1 MARVCS
7 WCGLPDPEWL
17 RSLEGLGSALKPAIE
32 PVIVARKPLTGT
44 VAGNVLEWGT
54 GALNIDASRVGS
66 GGHLAW
72 SSPRNMGYHG
82 GSDTEGSVATESP
95 AGRWPANVLLDP
107 EAAAAMDAQSGHLP
121 GGGFPGARNSDKFGT
136 TYGEFQGRTD
146 LVARK
151 MDSGGASRFFPVFKY
166 QAKAPAKERPQ
177 YTAEDGR
184 VVKHATVKPLEL
196 MRWLVRLVTPA
207 GGVVLDP
214 FAGSGTTGEA
224 AMLEGFDSILVEGEA
239 EHLPLIDVR
248 IDRSADDTT
257 PPAPE
262 PEPTPPTLHDRITA
276 CTSRAELADLYDE
289 VTATDPA
296 AWADEHTAAGTA
308 HLATI
313 ERTTT

>member
-1 MARVCS
+1 MYGHRVTEVDH
-7 WCGLPDPEWL
+7 G
-17 RSLEGLGSALKPAIE
+17 
-32 PVIVARKPLTGT
+32 
-44 VAGNVLEWGT
+44 AG
-54 GALNIDASRVGS
+54 DR
-66 GGHLAW
+66 
-72 SSPRNMGYHG
+72 
-82 GSDTEGSVATESP
+82 
-95 AGRWPANVLLDP
+95 
-107 EAAAAMDAQSGHLP
+107 
-121 GGGFPGARNSDKFGT
+121 
-136 TYGEFQGRTD
+136 
-146 LVARK
+146 
-151 MDSGGASRFFPVFKY
+151 GGASRFFPVFKY

-224 AMLEGFDSILVEGEA
+224 AMLEGFESILIEGEA

-262 PEPTPPTLHDRITA
+262 PAPEPTPPTLHDRITA
-276 CTSRAELADLYDE
+276 CTSREKLAELYDE

-296 AWADEHTAAGTA
+296 GWTNEHTAAGTA

-313 ERTTT
+313 ERTTP

>member
-1 MARVCS
+1 M
-7 WCGLPDPEWL
+7 
-17 RSLEGLGSALKPAIE
+17 
-32 PVIVARKPLTGT
+32 
-44 VAGNVLEWGT
+44 
-54 GALNIDASRVGS
+54 
-66 GGHLAW
+66 
-72 SSPRNMGYHG
+72 
-82 GSDTEGSVATESP
+82 
-95 AGRWPANVLLDP
+95 
-107 EAAAAMDAQSGHLP
+107 
-121 GGGFPGARNSDKFGT
+121 
-136 TYGEFQGRTD
+136 
-146 LVARK
+146 
-151 MDSGGASRFFPVFKY
+151 FKY

-224 AMLEGFDSILVEGEA
+224 AMLEGFDSILIEGEA

-248 IDRSADDTT
+248 IDRSAPADD
-257 PPAPE
+257 PAPE
-262 PEPTPPTLHDRITA
+262 PEPIPAPPTLFDRIKA

-296 AWADEHTAAGTA
+296 AWTDEHTAAGTA

-313 ERTTT
+313 ERTAP

>member
-1 MARVCS
+1 ML
-7 WCGLPDPEWL
+7 GLMNDDGW
-17 RSLEGLGSALKPAIE
+17 KPS
-32 PVIVARKPLTGT
+32 PTPR
-44 VAGNVLEWGT
+44 
-54 GALNIDASRVGS
+54 
-66 GGHLAW
+66 GGH
-72 SSPRNMGYHG
+72 
-82 GSDTEGSVATESP
+82 D
-95 AGRWPANVLLDP
+95 
-107 EAAAAMDAQSGHLP
+107 
-121 GGGFPGARNSDKFGT
+121 
-136 TYGEFQGRTD
+136 
-146 LVARK
+146 
-151 MDSGGASRFFPVFKY
+151 DSGGASRFFPVFKY

-224 AMLEGFDSILVEGEA
+224 AMLEGFDSILIEGEA

-257 PPAPE
+257 PPAAD

-296 AWADEHTAAGTA
+296 AWLDEHTAGGTA

>member
-1 MARVCS
+1 MPTDEDRRRNARGGEN
-7 WCGLPDPEWL
+7 GLNGESTFKIRDRRAEDQPM
-17 RSLEGLGSALKPAIE
+17 
-32 PVIVARKPLTGT
+32 T
-44 VAGNVLEWGT
+44 VG
-54 GALNIDASRVGS
+54 RV
-66 GGHLAW
+66 
-72 SSPRNMGYHG
+72 P
-82 GSDTEGSVATESP
+82 P
-95 AGRWPANVLLDP
+95 NVLLDP
-107 EAAAAMDAQSGHLP
+107 EAAAAMDAQSGYQKDGVAVQRN
-121 GGGFPGARNSDKFGT
+121 GGGQAIFGGIGNGENTTGARKDQ
-136 TYGEFQGRTD
+136 TYGGG
-146 LVARK
+146 
-151 MDSGGASRFFPVFKY
+151 GGASRFFPVFKY

-224 AMLEGFDSILVEGEA
+224 AMLEGFDSILIEGEA

-257 PPAPE
+257 APAPE

-276 CTSRAELADLYDE
+276 CTSREELAELYDE

-296 AWADEHTAAGTA
+296 AWTDEHTAAGTA

-313 ERTTT
+313 ERTTP

>member
-32 PVIVARKPLTGT
+32 PVIVARKPIRGT
-44 VAGNVLEWGT
+44 VAANVLAHGT
-54 GALNIDASRVGS
+54 GGINVDGCRVG
-66 GGHLAW
+66 
-72 SSPRNMGYHG
+72 
-82 GSDTEGSVATESP
+82 TEVRVNAP
-95 AGRWPANVLLDP
+95 AGNKPGGASLNMSADGMPQDAESRTAEGRFPPNVLLDP
-107 EAAAAMDAQSGHLP
+107 EAAAAMDAQSGVTRAKP
-121 GGGFPGARNSDKFGT
+121 RVGERPPRSGEEI
-136 TYGEFQGRTD
+136 YGDYKGLKGVRKD
-146 LVARK
+146 LG
-151 MDSGGASRFFPVFKY
+151 DTGGASRFFPVFKY

-224 AMLEGFDSILVEGEA
+224 AMLEGFDSILIEGEA

-248 IDRSADDTT
+248 IARVRRRALLEALREADSRSSLEQIFYQDASSGSPVWSDD
-257 PPAPE
+257 
-262 PEPTPPTLHDRITA
+262 
-276 CTSRAELADLYDE
+276 C
-289 VTATDPA
+289 
-296 AWADEHTAAGTA
+296 TAASKERLKD
-308 HLATI
+308 LA
-313 ERTTT
+313 RKDV